1 MQNGN
6 SRHASAGSCH
16 AIHQNSGASSDRLNS
31 GDSGHRN
38 ALERSGAAI
47 VEFALVAPLFLSLIA
62 GVIELGR
69 AIEVVQLLTNASR
82 EGARVASYDTTT
94 QTSSITST
102 VNSYLSSVGITGAT
116 TVVSPSPTTASDGT
130 AMSVT
135 VSIPFSSVSWFPSPF
150 FLGGQTL
157 QATSVMCRQ
166 PAVQ

>member
-1 MQNGN
+1 MQNWKK
-6 SRHASAGSCH
+6 RHEQTA
-16 AIHQNSGASSDRLNS
+16 R
-31 GDSGHRN
+31 R
-38 ALERSGAAI
+38 GAAI

-94 QTSSITST
+94 QTSTITT
-102 VNSYLSSVGITGAT
+102 AVNSYLSSAGITGAT
-116 TVVSPSPTTASDGT
+116 TLVSPSPSTASNGDS
-130 AMSVT
+130 MSVT
-135 VSIPFSSVSWFPSPF
+135 VSIPFANVSWFPSPF

-157 QATSVMCRQ
+157 KVTSVMCRQ